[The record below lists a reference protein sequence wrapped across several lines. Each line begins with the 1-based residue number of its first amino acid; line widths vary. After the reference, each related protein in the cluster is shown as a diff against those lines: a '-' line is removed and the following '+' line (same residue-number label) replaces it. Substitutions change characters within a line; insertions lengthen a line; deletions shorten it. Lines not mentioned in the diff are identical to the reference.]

1 MGEGNHLPQGT
12 PRTSSFNKLW
22 IAVAGTV
29 TVLVAGLVLMQMFRA
44 QPGQAAP
51 ETPAAKNAAA
61 KRSDIYARVGRESIT
76 YDMVAQECVARYGRE
91 ILDDLIH
98 RMIIQHECEAKG
110 VVVTEDEVSAEIDRI
125 AKRFNLDTA
134 EWYKM
139 LQYERNISPAQ
150 YRQSVIWPMLALKKL
165 AGEQVDI
172 TEEEMNKA
180 FVRNYGPR
188 VKARLILLDN
198 PRRARECWE
207 KCSQDPDNFEK
218 LAQEY
223 SIDSNSKALGGTVP
237 PIPRYSGND
246 ALETAAFKLREGEIS
261 GLIEVATGKYAIL
274 KCDGRT
280 DQIVTSIDEVR
291 DSLYEELL
299 EQKTQMSVA
308 RVFETIKK
316 NAAVDNYL
324 TQTSTGPNRPFT
336 QPAAGVQQTG
346 GQRPAAPATNTAGT
360 ARPTAAPA
368 TRPAGNAPGT
378 ATLRGTT
385 PR

>member
-1 MGEGNHLPQGT
+1 MGEGTHLPQGT
-12 PRTSSFNKLW
+12 PRTSSFNRLW
-22 IAVAGTV
+22 MAIAGTV

-51 ETPAAKNAAA
+51 ETAGSAKNPAAK
-61 KRSDIYARVGRESIT
+61 KSDIYARVGREMIS

-98 RMIIQHECEAKG
+98 RMIIQQECEAKG
-110 VVVTEDEVSAEIDRI
+110 VVVTEQEVSAEIDRI

-134 EWYKM
+134 AWYQM
-139 LQYERNISPAQ
+139 LQAERNISPAQ

-165 AGEQVDI
+165 AGEQVDL

-188 VKARLILLDN
+188 VKCKLILLDN
-198 PRRARECWE
+198 PRRARECWD
-207 KCSQDPDNFEK
+207 KCSQDPENFEK
-218 LAQEY
+218 FAQEY

-261 GLIEVATGKYAIL
+261 GLVEVATGKYAII
-274 KCDGRT
+274 KCEGRT
-280 DQIVTSIDEVR
+280 EQVVTSIDEVR
-291 DSLYEELL
+291 DGLYEELM

-308 RVFETIKK
+308 KVFETIKK
-316 NAAVDNYL
+316 NAQVDNYL

-336 QPAAGVQQTG
+336 QPAGGVQQTS
-346 GQRPAAPATNTAGT
+346 GQRPATTPVTNATGT
-360 ARPTAAPA
+360 ARPGTAT
-368 TRPAGNAPGT
+368 TRPAPNASAPGT
-378 ATLRGTT
+378 AKLR
-385 PR
+385 